1 MPASE
6 KGEKMVL
13 AQMAQA
19 TEIALLVRRSKGP
32 SKDLSGVWDD
42 VVIQITGRD
51 GQRWEVPAEA
61 RTPLVVGTLLAAAA
75 LAMVG
80 GGVGH
85 EDDAF
90 DVIGRAIKGDA
101 RSAAEKLLAICGE
114 HQFGAPWEIK
124 RLAEARAAVL
134 EEIHPDLPR
143 NLLALYR
150 GGEEGQVG
158 IPLTRAAVHDADNAV
173 LLNFRRTDYT
183 IQPPQAV
190 ANNLVKASRILL
202 PEIPAGVTPQIVA
215 TRPEVQSLTR
225 FFLGMAGAAALDGIP
240 VVFIGGSGSG
250 KTLFQLLTVRYIVE
264 RLVPLA
270 RIIVIDT
277 HPELWAFVE
286 DLSAMAGASQGASPV
301 VLYYSRPSKQ
311 AITPIT
317 TAAPDLLVVQ
327 ETNSLHPDLPQ
338 VIAAATSG
346 GARMLVTSYALVPP
360 VVDMSNVVQVVQ
372 GAMATLQERL
382 PTSLTRGE
390 RMLLVAPS
398 TLLIAAV
405 STTAKSGA
413 AITPICCFPNPQP
426 GNGKT
431 PTIRDE
437 VVRPILSP
445 PPPHF
450 GGLYIRHLLDEMKDL
465 FDGSSR

>member
-1 MPASE
+1 
-6 KGEKMVL
+6 
-13 AQMAQA
+13 
-19 TEIALLVRRSKGP
+19 
-32 SKDLSGVWDD
+32 
-42 VVIQITGRD
+42 
-51 GQRWEVPAEA
+51 
-61 RTPLVVGTLLAAAA
+61 
-75 LAMVG
+75 
-80 GGVGH
+80 
-85 EDDAF
+85 
-90 DVIGRAIKGDA
+90 
-101 RSAAEKLLAICGE
+101 
-114 HQFGAPWEIK
+114 
-124 RLAEARAAVL
+124 
-134 EEIHPDLPR
+134 
-143 NLLALYR
+143 
-150 GGEEGQVG
+150 
-158 IPLTRAAVHDADNAV
+158 
-173 LLNFRRTDYT
+173 LNFRRTDYT

-202 PEIPAGVTPQIVA
+202 PELPAGVTPQIVA
-215 TRPEVQSLTR
+215 TRPEVQSLAR

-346 GARMLVTSYALVPP
+346 GARLLVTSYALVPP

-372 GAMATLQERL
+372 GALATLQERL
-382 PTSLTRGE
+382 PTSLASGE

-405 STTAKSGA
+405 STAAKSGA
-413 AITPICCFPNPQP
+413 AVTTICCFPSPQP
-426 GNGKT
+426 GKDKM
-431 PTIRDE
+431 PTIRGE

-450 GGLYIRHLLDEMKDL
+450 GGLYIRHLMDEMKDL
-465 FDGSSR
+465 FDGSNR

>member
-6 KGEKMVL
+6 KGEKMAL

-19 TEIALLVRRSKGP
+19 TEIVLLVKRSKGP
-32 SKDLSGVWDD
+32 SRGLPGARDD

-90 DVIGRAIKGDA
+90 DVIARAVTGNVSD
-101 RSAAEKLLAICGE
+101 AAEKLLAICGE

-124 RLAEARAAVL
+124 RLAAERAAAL

-143 NLLALYR
+143 SLQSLYR
-150 GGEEGQVG
+150 GGEEGRAGV
-158 IPLTRAAVHDADNAV
+158 PLTRAAVHDADNAA

-202 PEIPAGVTPQIVA
+202 PEPPAGVTPQVVA
-215 TRPEVQSLTR
+215 TRPEVQGLAR
-225 FFLGMAGAAALDGIP
+225 FFLGMAGAAAMDGIP
-240 VVFIGGSGSG
+240 VVYIGGSNSG

-264 RLVPLA
+264 RLVQLA

-277 HPELWAFVE
+277 HPELWSFVE

-311 AITPIT
+311 SITPIT

-372 GAMATLQERL
+372 GALATLQERL

-405 STTAKSGA
+405 TASIKSGA

-426 GNGKT
+426 GSGKM

-437 VVRPILSP
+437 VARPILSP

-450 GGLYIRHLLDEMKDL
+450 GGLYIRHLMDEMKGL

>member
-1 MPASE
+1 
-6 KGEKMVL
+6 MVL
-13 AQMAQA
+13 AQMPQA
-19 TEIALLVRRSKGP
+19 TEIVLLVKRSRGP
-32 SKDLSGVWDD
+32 SRDSPGIWDD

-51 GQRWEVPAEA
+51 GQRWEVPAES

-80 GGVGH
+80 GGVGY

-90 DVIGRAIKGDA
+90 DVINRAIKGDA

-114 HQFGAPWEIK
+114 HQFGAPWGIEG
-124 RLAEARAAVL
+124 LATARADVL
-134 EEIHPDLPR
+134 EKIHPDLPR

-150 GGEEGQVG
+150 GGEEGRAGV
-158 IPLTRAAVHDADNAV
+158 PLTRAAVHDADNAV

-183 IQPPQAV
+183 IQPPLAV
-190 ANNLVKASRILL
+190 ANNLVRASRILL
-202 PEIPAGVTPQIVA
+202 PELPAGVTPQIVA
-215 TRPEVQSLTR
+215 TRPEVQNLAKL
-225 FFLGMAGAAALDGIP
+225 FLGIAGAAALDGIP

-286 DLSAMAGASQGASPV
+286 DLLSMSSVSQSASPV

-327 ETNSLHPDLPQ
+327 ETNSLYRDLPQ

-346 GARMLVTSYALVPP
+346 GARLLVTSYALVPP

-372 GAMATLQERL
+372 GALATLQERL

-405 STTAKSGA
+405 STTDRSGA

-426 GNGKT
+426 GNDKM
-431 PTIRDE
+431 PTIRGE

-450 GGLYIRHLLDEMKDL
+450 GGLYIRHLVDEMKPL
-465 FDGSSR
+465 FDGSNR